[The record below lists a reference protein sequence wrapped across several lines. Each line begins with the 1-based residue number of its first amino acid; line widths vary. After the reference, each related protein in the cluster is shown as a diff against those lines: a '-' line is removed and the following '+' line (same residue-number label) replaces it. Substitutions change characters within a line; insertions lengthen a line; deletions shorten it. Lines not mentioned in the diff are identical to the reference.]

1 MKILAGNSNR
11 ALTEAIAAY
20 IGVPLTKCQVRRF
33 ADTARLPVSP
43 LWPMVTDMTDR
54 TVAAWENL
62 DEKSLMPED
71 MCKAIGEQIMTVA
84 KSVSQAITK

>member
-1 MKILAGNSNR
+1 
-11 ALTEAIAAY
+11 
-20 IGVPLTKCQVRRF
+20 
-33 ADTARLPVSP
+33 
-43 LWPMVTDMTDR
+43 MVTDMTDR

-62 DEKSLMPED
+62 NEKSLMPED